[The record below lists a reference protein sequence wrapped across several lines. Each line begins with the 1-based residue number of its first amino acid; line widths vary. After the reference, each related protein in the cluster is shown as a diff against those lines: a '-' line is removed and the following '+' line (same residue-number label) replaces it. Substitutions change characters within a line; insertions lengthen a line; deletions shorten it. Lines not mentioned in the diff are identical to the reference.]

1 MANMPSATVLQNKYI
16 ANPSW
21 TIHNMINLP
30 TSDNTSGGTTLQTA
44 IQFIIVSNTLLE
56 SIFMPDAQNTGNM
69 AADQLNVFRS
79 MEDSIGAMGIDGR
92 GCLLRLICEL
102 QSNPIGE
109 FTVIGEIITVLFT
122 PKRGLND
129 FLDEYIH
136 AEMAGANGEH
146 CATRYP
152 TCPFSIMNTLRQ
164 HKKFMEGFSTIDDR
178 PALGNPPYAE
188 YDFGNNHVRLP
199 EVVYH

>member
-1 MANMPSATVLQNKYI
+1 MAASLLLQRPFWQITNSLVLPVLSDDNGDGVPTIRSLVSFSIPVAIFLDTLFGESA
-16 ANPSW
+16 S
-21 TIHNMINLP
+21 
-30 TSDNTSGGTTLQTA
+30 
-44 IQFIIVSNTLLE
+44 
-56 SIFMPDAQNTGNM
+56 TGNM